1 MLLFA
6 LNRVSYGNGVLRFFL
21 LSLSALLRVGMHDLG
36 PFFGFLHRARGFQA
50 YTWGISC

>member
-6 LNRVSYGNGVLRFFL
+6 LNRVSYGMASFVFR
-21 LSLSALLRVGMHDLG
+21 SLSAPLGVGMHDLG

-50 YTWGISC
+50 HTWGISC